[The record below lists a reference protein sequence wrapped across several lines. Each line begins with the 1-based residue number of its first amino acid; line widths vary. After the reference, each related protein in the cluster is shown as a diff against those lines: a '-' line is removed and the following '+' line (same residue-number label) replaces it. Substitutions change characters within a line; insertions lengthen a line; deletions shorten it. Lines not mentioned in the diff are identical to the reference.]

1 MRILVV
7 GDEELSLP
15 YQFFTPEEFPG
26 IDLILSTGDIS
37 PEHLSFLAKKF
48 KRPLFY
54 IRGNHDAVYALR
66 PPEGCKNIDG
76 RIVIFRGIRIL
87 GLEGSL
93 WYGGRGVEYTEKQMR
108 KKIRRLSLLI
118 WLKRGIDIVL
128 THSPPKG
135 IHEGK
140 DYCHQGFQSFRTLII
155 KYKPSYFIHG
165 HVGCNSYDKGGR
177 VDLIGKTK
185 VINSCGYYVM
195 EVNLYGEEK
204 KENASK
210 KKKITP

>member
-1 MRILVV
+1 
-7 GDEELSLP
+7 
-15 YQFFTPEEFPG
+15 
-26 IDLILSTGDIS
+26 
-37 PEHLSFLAKKF
+37 
-48 KRPLFY
+48 
-54 IRGNHDAVYALR
+54 
-66 PPEGCKNIDG
+66 
-76 RIVIFRGIRIL
+76 
-87 GLEGSL
+87 
-93 WYGGRGVEYTEKQMR
+93 MR

-165 HVGCNSYDKGGR
+165 HVGCNGYDKGGR
-177 VDLIGKTK
+177 IDSIGKTK

-195 EVNLYGEEK
+195 EVNLHGEEE